1 VSDEDRSER
10 IESSQRGL
18 PRTSPLLSGRLYSY
32 LNSTVPPVPYTQ
44 IRCRPTV
51 GMVTVVDF
59 VVQLIVSVVDLV
71 RIFLLDV
78 LLGVDPLTAVSFL
91 IGGGLTTAA
100 VAALGYLAVG
110 AVLNRLTGAGA
121 SAPDSGPKQT
131 TR

>member
-1 VSDEDRSER
+1 
-10 IESSQRGL
+10 
-18 PRTSPLLSGRLYSY
+18 
-32 LNSTVPPVPYTQ
+32 
-44 IRCRPTV
+44 
-51 GMVTVVDF
+51 MVTVVDF